1 MTIKISNIPDSVY
14 ARALNLMFG
23 TENKYQDT
31 TQWTAKVQYEYL
43 SEQRGFTAGE
53 LEQAIVEEMAENGWT
68 TGEAEMTS
76 QVSIDIKASDAL
88 RDFESESLNNG
99 NIWSKKQISI
109 GMLYWK
115 KTREDKV
122 RLFLEGHDKPVMG
135 LSLIIRVIIAKDLGL
150 LT

>member
-31 TQWTAKVQYEYL
+31 TQWTAKFQYEYL

-68 TGEAEMTS
+68 TGEVEMTS
-76 QVSIDIKASDAL
+76 QISIDIKASDAL
-88 RDFESESLNNG
+88 RDFESESINNG
-99 NIWSKKQISI
+99 NIWSKKQILL
-109 GMLYWK
+109 GELYWG

-135 LSLIIRVIIAKDLGL
+135 LPLTIRVIIAKDLGL
-150 LT
+150 T